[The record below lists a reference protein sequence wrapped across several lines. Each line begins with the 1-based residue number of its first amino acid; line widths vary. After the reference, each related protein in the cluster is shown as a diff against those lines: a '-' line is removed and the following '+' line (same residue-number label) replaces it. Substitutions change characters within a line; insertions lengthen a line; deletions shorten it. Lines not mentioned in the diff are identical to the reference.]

1 MHGKMLAGPALSI
14 VAHCRSRVRYPG
26 PLPRNPGEVFCL
38 DICTYYFTWKPIEVP
53 VEDPPGPESSSGY
66 TRQRMSPMHS
76 SSFSVYGYSYKSV
89 VFPLCWFVF
98 VSVSFLNLSYPGNR
112 QIARPTHA
120 VCAFSYGTDIGAAW
134 LEPVFLPIHLFDWYV
149 CSGLNL
155 LVPGLCPKLSVHER
169 CVFEGT

>member
-1 MHGKMLAGPALSI
+1 MHGTRDSLEDLEAVLPSSHRTR
-14 VAHCRSRVRYPG
+14 VAG
-26 PLPRNPGEVFCL
+26 PLPRHPGKIFCL
-38 DICTYYFTWKPIEVP
+38 YRCAYYFAWKPIEVP
-53 VEDPPGPESSSGY
+53 VEAPPGPESPSGY

-89 VFPLCWFVF
+89 VFPLCWFVS